1 MQKHITI
8 LAVLHIAYSGLA
20 LLGAGIAFI
29 AIVGGG
35 LLSGDAEAIGITA
48 GIGTLITAI
57 LLVLAAPGLIGG
69 LGLLYKKNWARILV
83 LIIGCLNLLSFPVGT
98 ALGVYTIWVVVQPE
112 TKMLLTSSY

>member
-8 LAVLHIAYSGLA
+8 LAILHIAYSGLA

-48 GIGTLITAI
+48 GIGTLVTAI

-69 LGLLYKKNWARILV
+69 IGLLNKSTWARILV
-83 LIIGCLNLLSFPVGT
+83 LIVGCLNLLSFPFGT
-98 ALGVYTIWVVVQPE
+98 ALGIYSIWVVVQPE
-112 TKMLLTSSY
+112 TKMILSRSY